1 MKERY
6 ELFDKFS
13 WSKENKT
20 IIWEKHKIPGLRNIT
35 HWNFTTSPSPL
46 IMQ

>member
-13 WSKENKT
+13 WSKEN
-20 IIWEKHKIPGLRNIT
+20 NV
-35 HWNFTTSPSPL
+35 WNLIARSDESAPS
-46 IMQ
+46 